1 MTLYK
6 WSQTA
11 ANNATV
17 DSTCPWPE
25 GMAPSQV
32 NDSARGN
39 MAALAKYRD
48 DIAGAIVTGGSGT
61 AYTVASYEIFD
72 TLAHLGGQM
81 IAFTPHAGNG
91 GACTLNV
98 DGLGAR
104 PLRLSPGV
112 DLPAA
117 MLVQGTPYAAT
128 YNTTDGA
135 FYLHGFL
142 NLPYAVPVGAFM
154 PFASLTP
161 PNANFVLPYGQ
172 ALNRTTYATLFTLC
186 GTVFGS
192 GDGST
197 TFNIPDL
204 RGRTVVAQDNMG
216 GSAAGR
222 VTTAGSGV
230 DGVTMGATGGV
241 QNKTLLRSDL
251 PNTSVSVAITDG
263 GHAHSG
269 TISANGA
276 GGGSSFAWSPGGG
289 QNNSFNTNPATTG
302 ISAAF
307 NLNGNVTQTFVNGM
321 PPSIVLSCVFRV
333 I

>member
-11 ANNATV
+11 ANNATA

-48 DIAGAIVTGGSGT
+48 DISGAILTGGTAT

-72 TLAHLGGQM
+72 TLTHLGGQM
-81 IAFTPHAGNG
+81 IAFTPHTGNG

-98 DGLGAR
+98 DGLGAK
-104 PLRLSPGV
+104 PLRSSPGV
-112 DLPAA
+112 ELPAA
-117 MLVQGTPYAAT
+117 VLVQGTPYVAT
-128 YNTTDGA
+128 YSATDGA
-135 FYLHGFL
+135 FYLRGFF
-142 NLPYAVPVGAFM
+142 NLPYAVPVGALM
-154 PFASLTP
+154 PFAALTP
-161 PNANFVLPYGQ
+161 PNSNFVLPYGQ
-172 ALNRTTYATLFTLC
+172 ALSRLTYATLFALC
-186 GTVFGS
+186 GTTFGA

-204 RGRTVVAQDNMG
+204 RGRTIVAQDNMG
-216 GSAAGR
+216 GIAAGR
-222 VTTAGSGV
+222 VTSAGSGV
-230 DGVTMGATGGV
+230 DGTTTGASGGT
-241 QNKTLLRSDL
+241 QNKTLLRTDL
-251 PNTSVSVAITDG
+251 PNASISAAITDG

-269 TISANGA
+269 TLSTNAA
-276 GGGSSFAWSPGGG
+276 GGGSGFAWSPGGG
-289 QNNSFNTNPATTG
+289 QSNPFSTNSATTG
-302 ISAAF
+302 ISAVF
-307 NLNGNVTQTFVNGM
+307 NLNGNVAQTLVNGM
-321 PPSIVLSCVFRV
+321 MPSIVLSYVLRV